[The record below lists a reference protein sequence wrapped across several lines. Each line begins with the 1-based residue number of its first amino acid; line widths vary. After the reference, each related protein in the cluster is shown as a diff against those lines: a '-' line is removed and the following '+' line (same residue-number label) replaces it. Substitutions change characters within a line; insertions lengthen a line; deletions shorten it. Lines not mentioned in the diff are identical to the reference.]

1 MGALKA
7 VGHQAR
13 SIPKGDRVNEDEA
26 RQLLLEVRDQ
36 AAAAQTI
43 NRLVEERRREA
54 VLVAVEAEISQAEI
68 ARQLGITQSRVNQ
81 IINNKR

>member
-1 MGALKA
+1 M
-7 VGHQAR
+7 
-13 SIPKGDRVNEDEA
+13 NEDEA
-26 RQLLLEVRDQ
+26 RRLLLEVRDQ
-36 AAAAQTI
+36 AAAAQTL

-54 VLVAVEAEISQAEI
+54 VFVAVEAEISQAEI